1 MEAPSLDKPAL
12 FRFLKAA
19 QQCLPS
25 RYADQEQNR
34 LMLLYFIIAAKDLT
48 KNLPNEAES
57 KEIIDWIYSLQVLPD
72 KNDPSIL
79 YS

>member
-1 MEAPSLDKPAL
+1 MTEQSLATGAL
-12 FRFLKAA
+12 HRFLHAA

-34 LMLLYFIIAAKDLT
+34 LMLLYFIIAANDLT
-48 KNLPNEAES
+48 KNLPNEKDS

-72 KNDPSIL
+72 KNDPSIK
-79 YS
+79 